1 MKKKI
6 YLYLCGGLG
15 NQLFQF
21 FTARNLAIKNDA
33 DLILD
38 IKSGFITDFKYKDF
52 FQLNIRNN
60 KRIFYKRGVVIFWL
74 YRLYKFFVK
83 KKLIYS
89 FFFSKLIDETC
100 VNKFNNSINNIYFK
114 KKLYLMGF
122 YQSEKY
128 FSENK
133 NIIIKEIFI
142 RPPRNK
148 IFTTMKK
155 KIVNTNSVS
164 VCLRLYEKESKK
176 MINTLGG
183 LISAHYIAKSI
194 KFIIK
199 KVKNPTFFFF
209 STDSSNIFNFLNKLE
224 FLKKYNYNII
234 TEDLGYKGATNN
246 LWLLSNCKN
255 HIISNSSF
263 YWWGAY
269 LSSFKY
275 KEQIIVSSNN
285 FLNKD
290 SVISNWQKIDC

>member
-1 MKKKI
+1 
-6 YLYLCGGLG
+6 
-15 NQLFQF
+15 
-21 FTARNLAIKNDA
+21 
-33 DLILD
+33 
-38 IKSGFITDFKYKDF
+38 
-52 FQLNIRNN
+52 
-60 KRIFYKRGVVIFWL
+60 
-74 YRLYKFFVK
+74 
-83 KKLIYS
+83 
-89 FFFSKLIDETC
+89 
-100 VNKFNNSINNIYFK
+100 
-114 KKLYLMGF
+114 
-122 YQSEKY
+122 
-128 FSENK
+128 
-133 NIIIKEIFI
+133 
-142 RPPRNK
+142 
-148 IFTTMKK
+148 
-155 KIVNTNSVS
+155 
-164 VCLRLYEKESKK
+164 